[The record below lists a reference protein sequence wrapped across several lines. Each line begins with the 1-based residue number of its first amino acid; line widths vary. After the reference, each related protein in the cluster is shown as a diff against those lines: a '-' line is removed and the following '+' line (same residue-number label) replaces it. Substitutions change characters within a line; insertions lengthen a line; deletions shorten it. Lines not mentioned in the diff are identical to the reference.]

1 MEQVATAKSH
11 KALVLNT
18 TAFTVCFAAWILN
31 MAGHTLTFKLD
42 QSVGVGQDREDHVK
56 SKH

>member
-1 MEQVATAKSH
+1 MEHVATAKSH
-11 KALVLNT
+11 RALFLST
-18 TAFTVCFAAWILN
+18 IAFTVCFSAWMLN

>member
-1 MEQVATAKSH
+1 MEYVATAKSH
-11 KALVLNT
+11 RALFLST
-18 TAFTVCFAAWILN
+18 IAFTVCFAAWILN

-42 QSVGVGQDREDHVK
+42 QSMGVGQDREDHVK